1 MRKLI
6 VIVSILIILAGTVFY
21 FGWIQIQLTENTY
34 AVIFTKTGGWDE
46 TVTEPGKFVWRWER
60 LLPTNLSMHKF
71 TLTPHTAR
79 VSASG
84 SLPSGEIYSG
94 ILDPSPDF
102 DFEIDIIVSFNID
115 PESLPDLV
123 ADAALTEETFD
134 AWHAKTEN
142 EVSAKAATFIRERS
156 TDVDAASTLTAM
168 GDALAEDLTR
178 YLQSAFPHVEF
189 SAITIRD
196 IEIPDFELYLT
207 AKELFLEYS
216 ESRKESYE
224 EALSQITW
232 TQARAEQYF
241 DVLKK
246 YGELISEYPALLDL
260 LSLKNGD
267 MGSILEEIDAYSPA
281 REQP

>member
-6 VIVSILIILAGTVFY
+6 VIALILIILAGTAFY

-71 TLTPHTAR
+71 TLTPHSAR
-79 VSASG
+79 LSASG
-84 SLPSGEIYSG
+84 SLPSGNIYSG

-102 DFEIDIIVSFNID
+102 DFEIDSTVSFGIKPD
-115 PESLPDLV
+115 SLPDLV
-123 ADAALTEETFD
+123 AEAELTEETFD
-134 AWHAKTEN
+134 TWHAKTEN
-142 EVSAKAATFIRERS
+142 EISAKAATFIRERS
-156 TDVDAASTLTAM
+156 TDVNAASTLTSM
-168 GDALAEDLTR
+168 GNVLIEDLTR
-178 YLQSAFPHVEF
+178 YLERSFPHVDF
-189 SAITIRD
+189 KAITIHD
-196 IEIPDFELYLT
+196 IEVPDFELYLT
-207 AKELFLEYS
+207 AKKLFLEYS

-232 TQARAEQYF
+232 TEARAEQYF
-241 DVLKK
+241 NVLKK
-246 YGELISEYPALLDL
+246 YGELISEYPPLLDL

-267 MGSILEEIDAYSPA
+267 IGSILEEIDAYSPA
-281 REQP
+281 RERP